1 MIEPAEQRDGGA
13 WCTMVDEGGFEG
25 IRQVA
30 SGSGPGSGQ
39 GAGAAHMPAGTFKS
53 GASSSRNHFAQFN
66 HKDGESVTG
75 RDPSKGKDQR
85 NGKRDSSNCGT

>member
-1 MIEPAEQRDGGA
+1 MSREPSPESLGLNDKACRAARESRRDGGA

-30 SGSGPGSGQ
+30 SASGPGSGQ

-53 GASSSRNHFAQFN
+53 GASS
-66 HKDGESVTG
+66 
-75 RDPSKGKDQR
+75 
-85 NGKRDSSNCGT
+85 